1 MEYMILSISIYDRY
15 FSFPHTCVTN
25 LKKFHYVYLDEN
37 IPFQPATVRA
47 RADLLRRAL
56 VALAGSGKPLT
67 ARDDGAPMPINSKHS
82 LEEQLGLKKT
92 MGQSYARMLQEVLAA
107 SAFRPRTPLSKAS
120 STLAS
125 PMSEFRSVL
134 SFFLVRSHVFII

>member
-1 MEYMILSISIYDRY
+1 MSHSSRRRRERALTFFVEHLS
-15 FSFPHTCVTN
+15 
-25 LKKFHYVYLDEN
+25 
-37 IPFQPATVRA
+37 
-47 RADLLRRAL
+47 LLRA
-56 VALAGSGKPLT
+56 AASSLA

-92 MGQSYARMLQEVLAA
+92 MGQSYARMLLEVLAA
-107 SAFRPRTPLSKAS
+107 SAIRPRTPLSKAS

-134 SFFLVRSHVFII
+134 SFFLVRSHVFYYMNIH